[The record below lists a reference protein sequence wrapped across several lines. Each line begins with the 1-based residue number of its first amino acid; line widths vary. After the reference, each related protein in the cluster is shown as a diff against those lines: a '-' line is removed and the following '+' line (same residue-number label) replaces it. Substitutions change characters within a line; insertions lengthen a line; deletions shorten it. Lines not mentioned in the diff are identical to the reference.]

1 MLRISTRAGTAALSM
16 GLYRPSALQR
26 ACCAALLSATLVVAC
41 SPSPSPSAR
50 SSLPSSE
57 PEPSSLDGTP
67 PPLTATESRIIE
79 SLGVL
84 GIAAMQA
91 EHGYGKSAAIWSR
104 IDADSAFYVDTNPV
118 GIVGADV
125 SVLLQREIA
134 GVTVERV
141 EYPAVGVRD
150 RFQCGDL
157 IVETGGDVPPGFDD
171 FDVFLARFIAVLD
184 C

>member
-1 MLRISTRAGTAALSM
+1 MMRA
-16 GLYRPSALQR
+16 R
-26 ACCAALLSATLVVAC
+26 CALLVAVAIAVAC
-41 SPSPSPSAR
+41 SPYPGPSAQ
-50 SSLPSSE
+50 S
-57 PEPSSLDGTP
+57 P

-79 SLGVL
+79 SLGTL
-84 GIAAMQA
+84 GIAAMPA
-91 EHGYGKSAAIWSR
+91 EHGFGRSASIWSR
-104 IDADSAFYVDTNPV
+104 IDADSAFYVNTDPV
-118 GIVGADV
+118 GTDGAAV

-150 RFQCGDL
+150 RFRCGEL

>member
-1 MLRISTRAGTAALSM
+1 
-16 GLYRPSALQR
+16 
-26 ACCAALLSATLVVAC
+26 
-41 SPSPSPSAR
+41 
-50 SSLPSSE
+50 
-57 PEPSSLDGTP
+57 
-67 PPLTATESRIIE
+67 
-79 SLGVL
+79 
-84 GIAAMQA
+84 MQA